1 MKYTQNP
8 LSIKGRYRLYA
19 LEVIKGLYEL
29 GRTGW
34 IDRGVKNPETVG
46 EHTDELISMAK
57 RLFPNISGLIRM
69 IKIHD
74 WLEYDKKV
82 GDRRTDKYCP
92 IDHRYTREEKKAAEY
107 GAMEKICLKLGPYGK
122 SIFKLWL
129 EYEEGKTERA
139 QIAFQLDKLQVD
151 LKAIKY
157 QMAGESVVAMEFIE
171 LNRDK
176 ITIPVLKEMLEKAE
190 EMLQKYLTKKD

>member
-1 MKYTQNP
+1 MKYTQDP

-19 LEVIKGLYEL
+19 LEVIEGLYKIN
-29 GRTGW
+29 RTGW

-46 EHTDELISMAK
+46 EHIDELINMAQ
-57 RLFPNISGLIRM
+57 RLFPNIPGLTRM

-74 WLEYDKKV
+74 WPEYDKKV

-92 IDHRYTREEKKAAEY
+92 RKHRYTKEEKKAAELK
-107 GAMEKICLKLGPYGK
+107 AMKKICLKLGPYGD
-122 SIFKLWL
+122 SILELWL

-157 QMAGESVVAMEFIE
+157 QLAGKTVSAKEFIE

-176 ITIPVLKEMLEKAE
+176 ITIPILKEMLEDAE
-190 EMLQKYLTKKD
+190 KLLWKNT